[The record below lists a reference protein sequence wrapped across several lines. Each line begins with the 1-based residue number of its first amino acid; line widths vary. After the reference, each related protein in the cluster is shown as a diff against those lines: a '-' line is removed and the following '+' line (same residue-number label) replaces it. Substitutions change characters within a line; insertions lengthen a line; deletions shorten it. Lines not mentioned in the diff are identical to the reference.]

1 MSVQISGSTLF
12 NVLQV
17 TQEFFSLTLEAPKKE
32 KWAVRKLK
40 FCRVKGRKRFPNF
53 SQNPLMLSRCL
64 IYRFP
69 LSALTVSE
77 GTRWPAQPSVCSFQ
91 NVMLI
96 LTLALRWMSVIA
108 LVAALC
114 QRSQPQLEVTSLDG
128 RRYPLTVQ
136 PLPSLS
142 LTFHSWWSYGK
153 WLTCG
158 ASSVAWDE
166 LGSPA
171 LWRCF
176 FKAIQLLLFYFQT
189 AALVQ

>member
-40 FCRVKGRKRFPNF
+40 FCRVKRRKRFPSF

-69 LSALTVSE
+69 LSALTASE
-77 GTRWPAQPSVCSFQ
+77 GIRWPAQPSVCSFQ
-91 NVMLI
+91 NAVLI
-96 LTLALRWMSVIA
+96 LTLALRWISVIA

-114 QRSQPQLEVTSLDG
+114 QRSQPQLEVTSLDS
-128 RRYPLTVQ
+128 RRYPLKDW
-136 PLPSLS
+136 PLPSFS
-142 LTFHSWWSYGK
+142 LAFLSWWSYRK
-153 WLTCG
+153 WLACG
-158 ASSVAWDE
+158 TSSVGWD
-166 LGSPA
+166 
-171 LWRCF
+171 
-176 FKAIQLLLFYFQT
+176 
-189 AALVQ
+189 